1 MVLRRLFCFLT
12 LLLLAA
18 CTQRV
23 FRLVGSPE
31 PVADLSST
39 NLQTLFS
46 SAQRQWMGQHVP
58 GGRDGVSDQVRDQ
71 RVRKQLYSR
80 KFW

>member
-58 GGRDGVSDQVRDQ
+58 GGRDGVSDQVR
-71 RVRKQLYSR
+71 KQLYSR